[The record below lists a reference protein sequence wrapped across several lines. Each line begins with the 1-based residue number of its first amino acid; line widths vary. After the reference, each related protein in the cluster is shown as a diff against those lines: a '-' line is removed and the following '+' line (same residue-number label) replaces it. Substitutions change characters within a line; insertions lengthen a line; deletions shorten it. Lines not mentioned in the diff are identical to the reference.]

1 MAFCCTVISV
11 AAETFSV
18 SLSLNSLKIDT
29 PTVLVKSGETLT
41 MNCEFTADVSMG
53 LESLQTILNNQL
65 TSSGITS
72 LAISNLREFPSS
84 SISRYILRLTFS
96 PLGMN
101 NTRTFNLIMSSGISR
116 TITLV
121 RDADGILDSFEL
133 HGNWT
138 GHTSDNF
145 SLSLSGSQPGV
156 TYSLEKDGSTV
167 RSMTGTGQTLSFG
180 SFNGVSSHGDYQVI
194 ARYKDWE
201 EQVVGT
207 IRMVRHHDVGG
218 NNYTA
223 VRVYSKANGSDFY
236 TDVTYYNGL
245 GYPEQEIMIEGA
257 SDNMNLVQPIVYD
270 EMMRAEAREY
280 LPYPSADDTG
290 RYIEDVL
297 SAHQDFYH
305 NDDRPFAENTFE
317 SGSSGRLLAS
327 QKPGVIYE
335 EMSKYASL
343 KYGINDGSEGVLE
356 LRYNYADSSN
366 PASVTKV
373 GYYDEER
380 LYYTMAVSEDNDTS
394 YVFSDIFDKT
404 ILRRELNDGI
414 NHDTYFIYDLKDSL
428 VCVIQPEGSARIG
441 SSFTFNDSFCTS
453 YCFTYRY
460 DERGNIIEKQIPGS
474 GKEVMAYDMRNRMI
488 LYSDAMMQLN
498 GKYKYIMYDTMDRV
512 VQEGYASLN
521 NSIENVRNAQRGNV
535 SLSYFITDKLITR
548 TLSYYAEEN
557 APTLSIS
564 SNSRACRDDIN
575 YEHCL
580 TLPAVETIYE
590 EPYFNGN
597 ILTRGAAV
605 KTKKYFYDSKGRL
618 TLMTEEGNDG
628 WKSIYSWKND
638 FLGNVLE
645 YTEEHY
651 KDDVFDSMVTTYT
664 YDKRGRR
671 LTMLRN
677 LNGTDYAA
685 VAYDYDDYGR
695 VRVKDV
701 AGRGIEVYGY
711 NIQGWQ
717 ESIAADFYGY
727 DVFSQTMN
735 YQIPYMDT
743 SEPRYDGLISEVRHR
758 HLNKDIQTVN
768 YKYDGVRRLVDSEHF
783 VNWDSTA
790 CNLWTESSIVYDLN
804 GNIENLSRKR
814 ESDDEDI
821 IAVTHSGNRMTGSR
835 INGGTTNTY
844 SYYSDGNLKQDNR
857 RNLQFVYNLLNLL
870 AVVTDASGQTV
881 KVRYSYLADG
891 TKLSVRDAQNDGLSY
906 RGSFVYTVDGTA
918 GSTGVTEKLES
929 IAHGEGRFVALSA
942 SAGATTTQ
950 FIDTWHIRDY
960 LGSVRTVL
968 DITRDTSEVSDPTLA
983 ILEQNDYLPFGTR
996 IDLDSLAYDQSNRY
1010 RFNGKEEQVT
1020 GNIGLTDY
1028 GARFYDCILPRW
1040 TTPDPLAEKYYS
1052 TSPYAFCNNN
1062 PVNFV
1067 DPDGRSTWVVANP
1080 DGTYTIEG
1088 GNLDD
1093 NDLNIYVVTYDED
1106 GNMNIGESIGRT
1118 TSITSFYNY
1127 DKGKDGKVKGWMKG
1141 SVIIPSDESGMRF
1154 ISTMLQKDPSLLGY
1168 IWNARNNMPYD
1179 FKVTNCMGER
1189 IDGLDP
1195 YRGMPIS
1202 KDADAVIYTSAR
1214 DVGNIMAGYIAGR
1227 KGLAWHIARSGFDM
1241 YQSLS
1246 EPGMGWTPE
1255 GVSTQN
1261 AQRVGWK
1268 EGFMIY
1274 YKKRLSIND

>member
-1 MAFCCTVISV
+1 M
-11 AAETFSV
+11 
-18 SLSLNSLKIDT
+18 K
-29 PTVLVKSGETLT
+29 
-41 MNCEFTADVSMG
+41 
-53 LESLQTILNNQL
+53 
-65 TSSGITS
+65 
-72 LAISNLREFPSS
+72 
-84 SISRYILRLTFS
+84 
-96 PLGMN
+96 
-101 NTRTFNLIMSSGISR
+101 
-116 TITLV
+116 
-121 RDADGILDSFEL
+121 
-133 HGNWT
+133 
-138 GHTSDNF
+138 
-145 SLSLSGSQPGV
+145 
-156 TYSLEKDGSTV
+156 
-167 RSMTGTGQTLSFG
+167 
-180 SFNGVSSHGDYQVI
+180 
-194 ARYKDWE
+194 
-201 EQVVGT
+201 
-207 IRMVRHHDVGG
+207 
-218 NNYTA
+218 
-223 VRVYSKANGSDFY
+223 
-236 TDVTYYNGL
+236 DVT
-245 GYPEQEIMIEGA
+245 
-257 SDNMNLVQPIVYD
+257 
-270 EMMRAEAREY
+270 
-280 LPYPSADDTG
+280 
-290 RYIEDVL
+290 
-297 SAHQDFYH
+297 
-305 NDDRPFAENTFE
+305 
-317 SGSSGRLLAS
+317 
-327 QKPGVIYE
+327 
-335 EMSKYASL
+335 
-343 KYGINDGSEGVLE
+343 
-356 LRYNYADSSN
+356 
-366 PASVTKV
+366 
-373 GYYDEER
+373 
-380 LYYTMAVSEDNDTS
+380 
-394 YVFSDIFDKT
+394 
-404 ILRRELNDGI
+404 
-414 NHDTYFIYDLKDSL
+414 
-428 VCVIQPEGSARIG
+428 C
-441 SSFTFNDSFCTS
+441 
-453 YCFTYRY
+453 
-460 DERGNIIEKQIPGS
+460 
-474 GKEVMAYDMRNRMI
+474 
-488 LYSDAMMQLN
+488 
-498 GKYKYIMYDTMDRV
+498 
-512 VQEGYASLN
+512 
-521 NSIENVRNAQRGNV
+521 
-535 SLSYFITDKLITR
+535 
-548 TLSYYAEEN
+548 
-557 APTLSIS
+557 
-564 SNSRACRDDIN
+564 
-575 YEHCL
+575 
-580 TLPAVETIYE
+580 
-590 EPYFNGN
+590 
-597 ILTRGAAV
+597 
-605 KTKKYFYDSKGRL
+605 
-618 TLMTEEGNDG
+618 
-628 WKSIYSWKND
+628 
-638 FLGNVLE
+638 
-645 YTEEHY
+645 
-651 KDDVFDSMVTTYT
+651 
-664 YDKRGRR
+664 
-671 LTMLRN
+671 
-677 LNGTDYAA
+677 
-685 VAYDYDDYGR
+685 
-695 VRVKDV
+695 
-701 AGRGIEVYGY
+701 RGIEVYGY

-727 DVFSQTMN
+727 DVFSQTIN
-735 YQIPYMDT
+735 YQIPFMET
-743 SEPRYDGLISEVRHR
+743 SKPRYDGMISEVRHR

-768 YKYDGVRRLVDSEHF
+768 YKYDGLRRLVDSEHF

-804 GNIENLSRKR
+804 GNIENLSRTR

-821 IAVTHSGNRMTGSR
+821 IVVTHSGNRMTGSR

-906 RGSFVYTVDGTA
+906 RGSFVYTVDGA
-918 GSTGVTEKLES
+918 SGSTGVTEKLES
-929 IAHGEGRFVALSA
+929 IAHDEGRFVALST
-942 SAGATTTQ
+942 SVGATTTQ
-950 FIDTWHIRDY
+950 FIDTWYIRDH